1 MNTCLFLIG
10 LTCNQNPKE
19 IFAGFL
25 FLLSGIPAYYIVIV
39 WKNKPEIVLNV
50 SSILLLIN

>member
-1 MNTCLFLIG
+1 MITCLFLIG
-10 LTCNQNPKE
+10 LTCYQNPKE